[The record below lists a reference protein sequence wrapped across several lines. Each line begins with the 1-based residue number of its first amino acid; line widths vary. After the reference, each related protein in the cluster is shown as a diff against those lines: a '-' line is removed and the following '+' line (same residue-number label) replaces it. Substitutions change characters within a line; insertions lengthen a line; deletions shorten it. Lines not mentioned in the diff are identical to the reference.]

1 MDQHLSTAVII
12 MFINAQDLSCVA
24 CATAHLGLSLVIHEF
39 GWVDDICSAA
49 LSLSVILLATF
60 EAVPFLGGSRRFSAL
75 WSAVP
80 GLAAVCIL
88 LLVVMESLGGRLWW
102 SCRSACPSPFEPP
115 LVEHCY
121 HVLVSVIR

>member
-1 MDQHLSTAVII
+1 MTDFEHWMVAAVII

-60 EAVPFLGGSRRFSAL
+60 EAVPPLAGAAALVHSGRPCPVSPLFAYCCSSLWNHWVVGCGGH
-75 WSAVP
+75 V
-80 GLAAVCIL
+80 GLHAP
-88 LLVVMESLGGRLWW
+88 RL
-102 SCRSACPSPFEPP
+102 
-115 LVEHCY
+115 
-121 HVLVSVIR
+121 